1 MFFLEIGGRIDYN
14 LWSSARRIRSEE
26 KTMEKKDKK
35 ITRKEFLK
43 KSSAGITGL
52 VALNVLKKSPLRL
65 WGNSDSGLEKR
76 VLGRSGIEP
85 TVLGYGASEA
95 LESGINFID
104 TGLSYFNGNNQR
116 MIGETL
122 QDLRKDVIIQSK
134 IRVRLRGRDSSEYS
148 SDTIRKSMESDLQA
162 CLKAL
167 STDYIDIMLIHD
179 PGDVDVLT
187 NETVMEFF
195 ATAKKQGIIRAHG
208 FSCHD
213 EIPLLESANES
224 RFYDII
230 MLPYNHTG
238 SYVHMNSGRSSEWDQ
253 PRVEVELKKAHQN
266 NLGVIAMKTCSA
278 GPHAFKNNQTPSFQG
293 ALEWVL
299 DHAFI
304 NTIAVAMSNR
314 EEIQENLQA
323 ARS

>member
-1 MFFLEIGGRIDYN
+1 
-14 LWSSARRIRSEE
+14 
-26 KTMEKKDKK
+26 MEKKDKR

-65 WGNSDSGLEKR
+65 WADSGTGLEKR

-85 TVLGYGASEA
+85 TVLGYGASRSMEPSLLLEA

-116 MIGETL
+116 MIGEAL
-122 QDLRKDVIIQSK
+122 QGLREDVIIQSK
-134 IRVRLRGRDSSEYS
+134 IRVRLRGRDSSVYT
-148 SDTIRKSMESDLQA
+148 SDAIRKSLESDLQA

-167 STDYIDIMLIHD
+167 RTDYIDIMLIHD
-179 PGDVDVLT
+179 PGEVDVLI
-187 NETVMEFF
+187 NETVMGFF
-195 ATAKKQGIIRAHG
+195 ASAKKKGIIRAHG

-224 RFYDII
+224 RFFDII
-230 MLPYNHTG
+230 MLPYNHKG

-253 PRVEVELKKAHQN
+253 PRVEVELKKAHKN
-266 NLGVIAMKTCSA
+266 NLGVVAMKTCSA
-278 GPHAFKNNQTPSFQG
+278 GPYAPAGSETPSFQG

-299 DHAFI
+299 DHDFVG
-304 NTIAVAMSNR
+304 TVAVAMSNR
-314 EEIQENLQA
+314 EEIQENVQA
-323 ARS
+323 ARP